1 MAVGGRYIANALSA
15 GKKAATRQL
24 NPDGSKS
31 LLFESTPHMCANQWH
46 NDSYYGFFLSPSAE
60 MPPQVDHT
68 LRYYDGGFE
77 ETMDRREASLILG
90 CRESACQEQ
99 IMDRYRNLIRVNHP
113 DMGGSPYLAGKI
125 NDAKNI
131 LYSRARSDPEWV
143 KSRKRRAEREA
154 KRKEMEE
161 NPPGKVDIEKKWRG
175 CL

>member
-1 MAVGGRYIANALSA
+1 
-15 GKKAATRQL
+15 
-24 NPDGSKS
+24 
-31 LLFESTPHMCANQWH
+31 
-46 NDSYYGFFLSPSAE
+46 

-68 LRYYDGGFE
+68 LLYYDVGFE
-77 ETMDRREASLILG
+77 ETMDRREASLIRG

-161 NPPGKVDIEKKWRG
+161 NPPGKVDIEKK
-175 CL
+175 